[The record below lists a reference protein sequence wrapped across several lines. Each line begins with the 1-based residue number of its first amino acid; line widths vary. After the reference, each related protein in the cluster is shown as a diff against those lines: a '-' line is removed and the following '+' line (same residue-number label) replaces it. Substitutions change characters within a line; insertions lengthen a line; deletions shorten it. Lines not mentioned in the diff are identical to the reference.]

1 MTVTTTTA
9 TTGNIHLATGFSD
22 AGAYTAAVSA
32 SDGTLSDSKSFNI
45 TAGVVNRAPTLNQPA
60 NMTVNVG
67 GCGPASS
74 DQAISGSD
82 PDGDPLTFSKVS
94 GPTYMTVTTTSPTTG
109 NIHLAPGPSDVG
121 GNATVSASDGLLSN
135 QKSFTIFVAIVNQGP
150 TLSQPANMTVNEGA
164 TANQTLFASAP
175 CGAPLT
181 FSKLSGPSFVTVTT
195 TNPGTGNA
203 TGNLHLAPSVGDQGT
218 YLATIAASDGSLNNQ
233 KTVMITV
240 NPTTDRAPVL
250 NQPSNM
256 SVGGCGP
263 ASADQAISGSDPD
276 GDPLTFS
283 KVAGPTYMTVTTTS
297 PTTGNIH
304 LAPSPTEPTGTST
317 GTVRASDGTLSAD
330 RSFTITHTG
339 TNCPPTLDPINNMFV
354 AEGAT
359 LDQTVTGHDPNGN
372 ALTFSKAS
380 GPTFMTVTTTSP
392 GIGTATGN
400 IHLAPGFSDAG
411 TFSAAVQVSDGSLST
426 QGTFSISVC
435 NSCGRPPVV
444 NPIADMTVV
453 EGSTMD
459 QTVTGSD
466 PDGDALSFFKSSG
479 PIFMTVSTVNATT
492 GNIHLAPGFA
502 DAGTYSAVVGASDG
516 SLTSAR
522 VFSITALTSGN
533 RCPTANTASP
543 TYAGIVGVPLT
554 FNGSLSSDPDGNPLS
569 YAWDFDASNGITV
582 DATGAFASHIYATDG
597 TFTVT
602 LTVTD
607 NGDGDPAQICSN
619 SATTTA
625 VITGTCGATVF
636 NGYDTIRLGSGK
648 PFWFGYVQPTSVGC
662 YTNADVLIS
671 TFVMKYAGRQIS
683 ASGKTDVG
691 GDKSGDGIAEI
702 KVSFSKDDLRTLFSG
717 TGLSNGHNTVTVTL
731 EANLATGGLLRGTT
745 QLDVVNNGSFT
756 SAVVSPNPLNPRA
769 TLTYTTT
776 RQGAVRVDLF
786 NIQGRLVRRIVDDP
800 AMAAGTHE
808 AIIDGRGSRGEKLP
822 SGVYYVRGTSSEG
835 EFKQLITILK

>member
-1 MTVTTTTA
+1 
-9 TTGNIHLATGFSD
+9 
-22 AGAYTAAVSA
+22 
-32 SDGTLSDSKSFNI
+32 
-45 TAGVVNRAPTLNQPA
+45 
-60 NMTVNVG
+60 MTVNVG
-67 GCGPASS
+67 GCGPASA

-82 PDGDPLTFSKVS
+82 PDGDPLTFAKVS

-109 NIHLAPGPSDVG
+109 NIHLAPSASDVG
-121 GNATVSASDGLLSN
+121 GNATVSASDGTLSN
-135 QKSFTIFVAIVNQGP
+135 QKSFTIFVAIVNQSP
-150 TLSQPANMTVNEGA
+150 TLSQPANMTVNEGS
-164 TANQTLFASAP
+164 TADQTLFASAP
-175 CGAPLT
+175 CNSPLT
-181 FSKLSGPSFVTVTT
+181 FSKVSGPSFVTVTT
-195 TNPGTGNA
+195 INPGTGTA

-240 NPTTDRAPVL
+240 SPTTDHPPTL
-250 NQPSNM
+250 NPIANM
-256 SVGGCGP
+256 STCGLFP
-263 ASADQAISGSDPD
+263 DQTVTGSDPD

-283 KVAGPTYMTVTTTS
+283 KVAGPTYMTVTTLS
-297 PTTGNIH
+297 PTAGNIH
-304 LAPSPTEPTGTST
+304 LAPGLGESGTQAA
-317 GTVRASDGTLSAD
+317 TVRASDGSLSAD
-330 RSFTITHTG
+330 RSFTITITLS
-339 TNCPPTLDPINNMFV
+339 NCAPTLDPINNMFV
-354 AEGAT
+354 AEGST
-359 LDQTVTGHDPNGN
+359 QDQTITGHDANGN

-411 TFSAAVQVSDGSLST
+411 TFSAVVQVSDGSLIA
-426 QGTFSISVC
+426 QGTFTISVC
-435 NSCGRPPVV
+435 NSCGRPPVL
-444 NPIADMTVV
+444 NPVADMTVV
-453 EGSTMD
+453 EGNTMD

-516 SLTSAR
+516 SLTAAR

-648 PFWFGYVQPTSVGC
+648 PFWYGYVQPTSVGC
-662 YTNADVLIS
+662 YTNADVLVS

-731 EANLATGGLLRGTT
+731 EANLVTGGLLRGTT

-756 SAVVSPNPLNPRA
+756 SAIVSPNPLNPRA
-769 TLTYTTT
+769 TLTYITT
-776 RQGAVRVDLF
+776 RQGAVRIDLF
-786 NIQGRLVRRIVDDP
+786 NIQGQLVRRIVDDP
-800 AMAAGTHE
+800 AMAAGTHD
-808 AIIDGRGSRGEKLP
+808 AIIDGRGAHGEKLA
-822 SGVYYVRGTSSEG
+822 SGVYYIRGTSAEG